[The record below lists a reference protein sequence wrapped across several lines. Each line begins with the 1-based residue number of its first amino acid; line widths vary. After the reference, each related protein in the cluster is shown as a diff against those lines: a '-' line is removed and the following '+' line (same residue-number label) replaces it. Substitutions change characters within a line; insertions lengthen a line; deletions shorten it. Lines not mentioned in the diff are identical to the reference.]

1 MLSDAKC
8 RNAKP
13 TDKQQ
18 KLSDG
23 GGLYLLVL
31 PSGGRS
37 WRLAYRF
44 DGKQKAL
51 MLGQY
56 PAVSLADARDAR
68 EEAKR
73 KLAAGKDPADK
84 VEAATFDSFAR
95 RWHAAKKSQWVEEH
109 AARVLARLE
118 RDALP
123 AIGSKAITEIEP
135 PDVVDLLRKVEERGA
150 LDITRRLK
158 QSISSIFRFAIAE
171 GKAKHN
177 PAADVGEALKP
188 KPKVKHFAKVKTKEI
203 PELVRR
209 MESYDGELETR
220 LALLFTLH
228 AGVRTQ
234 ETRFAVWS
242 EFDDLD
248 GDEPLWRIPEE
259 RMKMRREHLVPLS
272 PQAVALLRE
281 IRRLHNGDRLFDLSQ
296 NTMLY
301 ALYRMGYHSRQT
313 VHGFRGLAS
322 TVLNEAGFNEDW
334 IEMQLAHDEEDEV
347 RGAYNSAEYLPGR
360 RQMMAWWSDYL
371 SAAIQPETSDSRQRT
386 DCPPI
391 PTGRGNSPSAILR

>member
-13 TDKQQ
+13 GEKQQ

-31 PSGGRS
+31 PSGGKS

-44 DGKQKAL
+44 AGKQKVL
-51 MLGQY
+51 NFGQY
-56 PAVSLADARDAR
+56 PTVSLSDARDRRQA
-68 EEAKR
+68 AKK
-73 KLAAGKDPADK
+73 KLEVGKDPGDK
-84 VEAATFDSFAR
+84 SESEIFEDVAR
-95 RWHAAKKSQWVEEH
+95 RWHDAKKSTWVEAH
-109 AARVLARLE
+109 AERVLSRIE
-118 RDALP
+118 RDAFP
-123 AIGSKAITEIEP
+123 AIGQRPITAIEP
-135 PDVVDLLRKVEERGA
+135 QEIVALLRKIEERGA

-203 PELVRR
+203 PELVRKIHG
-209 MESYDGELETR
+209 YDGEEETR

-228 AGVRTQ
+228 AGVRTK
-234 ETRFAVWS
+234 EIRFAVWS
-242 EFDDLD
+242 EFEDLD
-248 GDEPLWRIPEE
+248 GAEPLWRIPAE
-259 RMKMRREHLVPLS
+259 RMKMGREHLVPLS
-272 PQAVALLRE
+272 PQALELLHQ
-281 IRRLHNGDRLFDLSQ
+281 IRRLDHDKRLFDMSE

-301 ALYRMGYHSRQT
+301 ALYRLGYHTRQT

-322 TVLNEAGFNEDW
+322 TVLNEAGFNSDW

-360 RQMMAWWSDYL
+360 RDMMAWWSSYL
-371 SAAIQPETSDSRQRT
+371 SDAIHSDTAEARQRT
-386 DCPPI
+386 ELPPTQ
-391 PTGRGNSPSAILR
+391 TGRGNSPSAILR